1 MAKSSGMKDACYAT
15 GGAVLGKTSE
25 FMKTPDRFRGEQ
37 TDPNVFG
44 KGIGAQAGGKPNPKV
59 KLPQGKSAKQ

>member
-1 MAKSSGMKDACYAT
+1 MAKSSGMKNACYAS
-15 GGAVLGKTSE
+15 GGAVIGKHSE

-44 KGIGAQAGGKPNPKV
+44 KGAGTQAKGHPNPAV
-59 KLPQGKSAKQ
+59 KFPKGKARGR